1 MCLKMLS
8 LGFINYKY
16 GKIILKKHLEVFN
29 LIKMKDITRDGA
41 PVLRTRAQKA
51 TFPLSDDQQKLA
63 DDMMAYLI
71 NSQDPEIAEKYHLR
85 AGVGLAAP
93 QVGVSLQMAAVL
105 VPGEKDQAPLFKEV
119 LVNPVIVSE
128 SVQVAALEEGE
139 GCLSVDKEIPGY
151 VPRHDRITIKYQ
163 TVDGEDKKIR
173 LKDYPAIVCQ
183 HEIDHLKGT
192 LFYDHINKQ
201 EPFKISDDAVIIG

>member
-1 MCLKMLS
+1 M
-8 LGFINYKY
+8 
-16 GKIILKKHLEVFN
+16 
-29 LIKMKDITRDGA
+29 IKMNDITRDGD
-41 PVLRTRAQKA
+41 PVLRKRAKKA
-51 TFPLSDDQQKLA
+51 TFPLSAEQKELGNK
-63 DDMMAYLI
+63 MMEYLI
-71 NSQDPEIAEKYHLR
+71 NSQNPEIAEKYKLR

-93 QVGVSLQMAAVL
+93 QAGISLQMAAVL
-105 VPGEKDQAPLFKEV
+105 VPGDKDQPPLFKEV
-119 LVNPVIVSE
+119 LVNPVIISE

-173 LKDYPAIVCQ
+173 LKNYPAIVCQ

-192 LFYDHINKQ
+192 LFYDHINKE
-201 EPFKISDDAVIIG
+201 EPLKIDDDAILIG

>member
-1 MCLKMLS
+1 M
-8 LGFINYKY
+8 
-16 GKIILKKHLEVFN
+16 
-29 LIKMKDITRDGA
+29 IKMKDITRDGD
-41 PVLRTRAQKA
+41 PVLRKRAEKA
-51 TFPLSDDQQKLA
+51 VFPLTAEQKKLA
-63 DDMMAYLI
+63 EDMMAYLV
-71 NSQDPEIAEKYHLR
+71 NSQDQAIAEKYHLR

-105 VPGEKDQAPLFKEV
+105 VPGEKDDAPLLKET
-119 LVNPVIVSE
+119 LVNPVIISE

-163 TVDGEDKKIR
+163 TVDGENKKIK

-192 LFYDHINKQ
+192 LFYDHIDKAN
-201 EPFKISDDAVIIG
+201 PLNIADDAVIIG

>member
-1 MCLKMLS
+1 ML
-8 LGFINYKY
+8 IKY
-16 GKIILKKHLEVFN
+16 GKIILKKHLEV
-29 LIKMKDITRDGA
+29 LIVIKMNDITRDGN
-41 PVLRTRAQKA
+41 PVLRKRAEKA
-51 TFPLSDDQQKLA
+51 TFPLSA
-63 DDMMAYLI
+63 DHKELGNKMMEYLI
-71 NSQDPEIAEKYHLR
+71 NSQDPEIAEKYKLR

-105 VPGEKDQAPLFKEV
+105 VPGAKDQPPLFKEI

-128 SVQVAALEEGE
+128 SVQIAALEEGE

-163 TVDGEDKKIR
+163 TVDGENKKIR

-192 LFYDHINKQ
+192 LFYDHIDQK
-201 EPFKISDDAVIIG
+201 EPLKIDDDAVLIG

>member
-1 MCLKMLS
+1 MFL
-8 LGFINYKY
+8 LGFIISKY
-16 GKIILKKHLEVFN
+16 GKIILKKHLEV
-29 LIKMKDITRDGA
+29 LKVIKMNDITRDGD
-41 PVLRTRAQKA
+41 PVLRKRAAKA
-51 TFPLSDDQQKLA
+51 TFPLTAEQKELA
-63 DDMMAYLI
+63 DRMMEYLVK
-71 NSQDPEIAEKYHLR
+71 SQDPEIAEKYKLR

-105 VPGEKDQAPLFKEV
+105 VPGGKDKPVLFKEI

-139 GCLSVDKEIPGY
+139 GCLSVDKDIPGY

-163 TVDGEDKKIR
+163 TVDGENKKIR

-192 LFYDHINKQ
+192 LFYDHINKK
-201 EPFKISDDAVIIG
+201 EPLKIADDAVIIG